1 MNNIDL
7 ENIIN
12 KKLNSK
18 KYKDYIYNG
27 LQIEGKKKVCKIIT
41 GVSICKK
48 LIKIAIYKNADA
60 IIVHHGMFWKNE
72 KRIINKINRKRLKL
86 ILNYNINL
94 YSWHLPLDFYKGFGN
109 NVQIAK
115 KLKIKIKGKINNF
128 LFWGTFNKSISLKSL
143 INKVKKKYSRNPFY
157 YKNNLKK
164 NIKKISWCSGKGQK
178 FIVDA
183 ANFGVDAFLTG
194 EVSEETMHYAN
205 EYKIHFISIGHHAT
219 EIDGIKKLGEWI
231 NKKYEINTNFI
242 NINNP
247 I

>member
-1 MNNIDL
+1 MKNIEL
-7 ENIIN
+7 EKIIN
-12 KKLNSK
+12 KKLSTE
-18 KYKDYIYNG
+18 KYKDYIFNG
-27 LQIEGKKKVCKIIT
+27 LQIEGKKKINRIIT

-48 LIKIAIYKNADA
+48 LIKIAIYKKADA

-86 ILNYNINL
+86 ILENNINL
-94 YSWHLPLDFYKGFGN
+94 YCWHLPLDFNKNIGN

-128 LFWGTFNKSISLKSL
+128 LFWGTFKKIISFKNLKNKI
-143 INKVKKKYSRNPFY
+143 KKKYFKTPFF
-157 YKNNLKK
+157 YKQNLKK
-164 NIKKISWCSGKGQK
+164 KIKSVAWCSGKGQK

-194 EVSEETMHYAN
+194 EVSEETMHYAD
-205 EYKIHFISIGHHAT
+205 EYKIYFFSMGHHST

-231 NKKYEINTNFI
+231 QNKYKIYTSFV